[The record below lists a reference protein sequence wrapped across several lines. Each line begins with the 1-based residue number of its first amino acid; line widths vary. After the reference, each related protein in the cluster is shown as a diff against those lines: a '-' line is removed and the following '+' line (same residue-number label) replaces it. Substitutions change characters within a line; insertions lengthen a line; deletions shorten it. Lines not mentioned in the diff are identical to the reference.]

1 MAGVLRCNQ
10 YQLSVPPAQFVFQL
24 PSELVLRLV
33 EYGAVQSGFLF
44 NHFTRIVFRTF
55 GGLGHIAYFQIF
67 DIHGCVVLA
76 NRVADLMQEILSD
89 VGNPMMQ
96 LADFSNQFFSI
107 IAAFGFP
114 F

>member
-1 MAGVLRCNQ
+1 M
-10 YQLSVPPAQFVFQL
+10 QFVFQL
-24 PSELVLRLV
+24 PPELVPCLV
-33 EYGAVQSGFLF
+33 KYGAVQTGFLF
-44 NHFTRIVFRTF
+44 DHFTMLFHCSF
-55 GGLGHIAYFQIF
+55 GGLGHITYFQIF

-96 LADFSNQFFSI
+96 LTDFSHQLFPVV
-107 IAAFGFP
+107 AAFGFP